1 MRVIAFTGMPF
12 SGKTE
17 AVNAIKSKGVPV
29 IRMGDFVWDEVQQR
43 GLPVTERNVGRIA
56 QEMRKKHGMAVWAKK
71 TLVAVK
77 RLGDNDLVVIDGIR
91 NPEEVTTFKEAL
103 GNKFTLIAITA
114 PDSLRHQRALCRGR
128 ADDSNEIEQVKQRDQ
143 RELEWGME
151 KVIAL
156 ADMIIDNQGSL
167 DELRRKIGQL
177 VRPLIKGEKG
187 LKELED

>member
-1 MRVIAFTGMPF
+1 MRVLAFTGMPF

-17 AVNAIKSKGVPV
+17 AVNTIKDRGVPV
-29 IRMGDFVWDEVQQR
+29 IRMGDFVWDEVEQR
-43 GLPVTERNVGRIA
+43 GLPVTEGNVGRIA

-77 RLGDNDLVVIDGIR
+77 RFGDNDLVVIDGIR
-91 NPEEVTTFKEAL
+91 NPEEVTTFKDAL
-103 GNKFTLIAITA
+103 GKEFTLIAITA
-114 PDSLRHQRALCRGR
+114 PDSLRHERALCRGR
-128 ADDSNEIEQVKQRDQ
+128 ADDSKEIERVKQRDQ

-151 KVIAL
+151 KVIAS

-177 VRPLIKGEKG
+177 VRPLIQGEKG
-187 LKELED
+187 LKELGD